1 MSQEL
6 VVKSNGTGEMTK
18 FNSVRKEAFDFI
30 IYFISGLFYVFAPFA
45 GKHIDNFRSTMI
57 KKNSVNNALT
67 SNAVSKKFKYQIK
80 DNSSLRELL
89 EIMRNS
95 KKSNID
101 DIDDMIELSKKMSN
115 LIFGTSYSTNRFYRG
130 YSTLEEVVDVYNRVY
145 KDVGNVDWFHSEIN
159 NRPESVIIP
168 KFSLTDLFGVKILQ
182 VDVKNKSITYD
193 HQIRCTKAIGS
204 YIVSDV
210 SIPAETLDELFE
222 IQEKIDELKAD
233 LESYKNSFEN
243 VDEEII
249 NTVKESIKIGQDK
262 GESIVK
268 ILTSDSLNEKGVDLY
283 HKALTMDW

>member
-18 FNSVRKEAFDFI
+18 FNSVRKEASDFI

-45 GKHIDNFRSTMI
+45 GRHIDNFRSTMI
-57 KKNSVNNALT
+57 ERNSVNNALT

-89 EIMRNS
+89 EVMKNS
-95 KKSNID
+95 KKENIGY
-101 DIDDMIELSKKMSN
+101 IDDMIELSKKMSN
-115 LIFGTSYSTNRFYRG
+115 LIFGTSYSTNRFYRH
-130 YSTLEEVVDVYNRVY
+130 YSTIEEVVNVYNRAY
-145 KDVGNVDWFHSEIN
+145 RNVGNVDWFYSEIN

-168 KFSLTDLFGVKILQ
+168 KFSLTDLFGVKILH
-182 VDVKNKSITYD
+182 VDVKNKNIAYS
-193 HQIRCTKAIGS
+193 HQIRYTKAIGI

-210 SIPAETLDELFE
+210 NIPGETLDELFE

-233 LESYKNSFEN
+233 LESYKNSFESI
-243 VDEEII
+243 DEEII
-249 NTVKESIKIGQDK
+249 NAVKESIKIGQEK

-268 ILTSDSLNEKGVDLY
+268 ILTSDSLNEKGIDLY
-283 HKALTMDW
+283 QKALTMDW